1 MVCGKSILLL
11 YSSRWMPGETADF
24 YIRLLGTMAFICIFV
39 SILIVVLIFKGHT
52 LRRFNL
58 VSEPTED
65 GVDLTTN
72 RSGSIEAQIIEAK
85 KDSGS

>member
-1 MVCGKSILLL
+1 
-11 YSSRWMPGETADF
+11 MPGETADF